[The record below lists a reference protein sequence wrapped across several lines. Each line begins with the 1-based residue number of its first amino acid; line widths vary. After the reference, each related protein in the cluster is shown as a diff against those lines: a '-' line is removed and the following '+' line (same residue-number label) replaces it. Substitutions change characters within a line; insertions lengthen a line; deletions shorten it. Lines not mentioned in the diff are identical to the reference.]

1 MQYGVATEEDVKAN
15 LNLLGFGQEIN
26 LIDVWVN
33 KLINHKLVKNCE
45 RGLHMPKFTFRG
57 IFVWGAAT

>member
-26 LIDVWVN
+26 LIDV
-33 KLINHKLVKNCE
+33 
-45 RGLHMPKFTFRG
+45 
-57 IFVWGAAT
+57 